1 MEYLLKHAD
10 RVAQLTLQHVQIVI
24 VAVVVAL
31 IIGVPLGILVTRL
44 RWLEGTVT
52 GIAGVLYTVPSL
64 ALFALLIPF
73 SGLGATTAIT
83 ALTLYS
89 LLVVIRNTAAAI
101 DSVDPAMQ
109 DAARGVGMT
118 NAQRLLFV
126 ELPLG
131 IPIILA
137 GIRIA
142 TVSAVGIAAVAAFIG
157 AGGLGLLIFEGI
169 RTTDPDRIVAGAF
182 MSSVL
187 ALSADFGLKR
197 LENTLRRD
205 RQTHAL

>member
-1 MEYLLKHAD
+1 MEYLLEHAD
-10 RVAQLTLQHVQIVI
+10 RVAQLTMQHIQIVLVAVI
-24 VAVVVAL
+24 VAL
-31 IIGVPLGILVTRL
+31 IVGIPLGILVTRL
-44 RWLEGTVT
+44 RWLEGPVT
-52 GIAGVLYTVPSL
+52 GIAGILYTVPSL
-64 ALFALLIPF
+64 ALFALLIPLT
-73 SGLGATTAIT
+73 GLGATTAIT

-89 LLVVIRNTAAAI
+89 LLVVIRNTATAI

-118 NAQRLLFV
+118 NGQRLFFV

-169 RTTDPDRIVAGAF
+169 RTTDPDRIIAGAF

-187 ALSADFGLKR
+187 ALLADYGLKR
-197 LENTLRRD
+197 LESVLRRD
-205 RQTHAL
+205 RQPNP

>member
-1 MEYLLKHAD
+1 MDYLLRHAD
-10 RVAQLTLQHVQIVI
+10 RVAQLTLQHIQIVVI
-24 VAVVVAL
+24 AVVVAL
-31 IIGVPLGILVTRL
+31 IIGIPLGILVTRL
-44 RWLEGTVT
+44 RWLEGPVT
-52 GIAGVLYTVPSL
+52 GFAGILYTVPSL
-64 ALFALLIPF
+64 ALFALLIPL
-73 SGLGATTAIT
+73 SGLGVTTAIT

-101 DSVDPAMQ
+101 DSIDPAMQ

-118 NAQRLLFV
+118 NGQRLFFV

-169 RTTDPDRIVAGAF
+169 RTTDPDRIIAGAF

-187 ALSADFGLKR
+187 ALLADFGLKR
-197 LENTLRRD
+197 LESALRRD
-205 RQTHAL
+205 RQASA

>member
-1 MEYLLKHAD
+1 MDYLLRHLD
-10 RVAQLTLQHVQIVI
+10 RVAQLTVQHIQIVA

-31 IIGVPLGILVTRL
+31 VIGIPLGILVTRL
-44 RWLEGTVT
+44 RWLEGPVT
-52 GIAGVLYTVPSL
+52 GIASILYTVPSL
-64 ALFALLIPF
+64 ALFALLIPL

-109 DAARGVGMT
+109 DAALGVGMT
-118 NAQRLLFV
+118 NTQRLFLV

-131 IPIILA
+131 VPIILA
-137 GIRIA
+137 GVRVA
-142 TVSAVGIAAVAAFIG
+142 AVSAVGIAAVAAFIG

-169 RTTDPDRIVAGAF
+169 RTTDPDRIIAGAF

-187 ALSADFGLKR
+187 ALLADFGLKR
-197 LENTLRRD
+197 LENLLRRD
-205 RQTHAL
+205 RQAQA

>member
-1 MEYLLKHAD
+1 MDYLLKHAD
-10 RVAQLTLQHVQIVI
+10 RVAQLTIQHIQIVLI
-24 VAVVVAL
+24 AVVVAL
-31 IIGVPLGILVTRL
+31 IIGIPLGILVTRL
-44 RWLEGTVT
+44 RWLEGPVT
-52 GIAGVLYTVPSL
+52 GIAGILYTVPSL
-64 ALFALLIPF
+64 ALFALLIPLT
-73 SGLGATTAIT
+73 GLGATTAIT

-89 LLVVIRNTAAAI
+89 LLVVIRNTATAI

-118 NAQRLLFV
+118 NGQRLFFV

-169 RTTDPDRIVAGAF
+169 RTTDPDRIIAGAF
-182 MSSVL
+182 MSSLL
-187 ALSADFGLKR
+187 ALLADFGLKR
-197 LENTLRRD
+197 LENVLRRD
-205 RQTHAL
+205 RQANA

>member
-1 MEYLLKHAD
+1 MEYLLNHPE
-10 RVAQLTLQHVQIVI
+10 RIILLTLQHIQIVV

-31 IIGVPLGILVTRL
+31 IIGIPLGILVTRL
-44 RWLEGTVT
+44 RWLEGPVT

-64 ALFALLIPF
+64 ALFALLIPL

-101 DSVDPAMQ
+101 NSVDPSMQ

-118 NAQRLLFV
+118 DSQRLFFV

-131 IPIILA
+131 MPIILA
-137 GIRIA
+137 GVRVA

-169 RTTDPDRIVAGAF
+169 RTIDPDRIIAGAF

-187 ALSADFGLKR
+187 ALLADTGLKR
-197 LENTLRRD
+197 LESILRRD
-205 RQTHAL
+205 RQAHA